1 MPVPRVRGERP
12 DDPEWRADALAG
24 SRHSRLADELR
35 EPLDDHDAERS
46 RALCAEVTRQVLLDF
61 APALI
66 PLPREER
73 ERAQALTAFAL
84 TLFDFALQSGLEGER
99 LSQIN
104 RWEFNLDLALEG
116 RPPGQPVFVQL
127 ARLGATR
134 AWPRPA
140 LEELVAVA
148 RRRATVP
155 PRTPD
160 AARAARGRLAEALC
174 SALLPED
181 PDEDVRSL
189 ARALFDVRALQ
200 SLGEGLRRG
209 EPTGGAGTPEEL
221 ERSIVEQVS
230 RLRGELADR
239 SGLRALPATYRRSG
253 AYLRRAALG
262 ILAAV
267 ERRGPKIVDQ
277 PPRLGAGARIGA
289 LLAALITGR

>member
-127 ARLGATR
+127 ARLGAAR
-134 AWPRPA
+134 PWPRPA

-200 SLGEGLRRG
+200 GTGEGLRRAGASLPAVGG
-209 EPTGGAGTPEEL
+209 EIEEAIAGE
-221 ERSIVEQVS
+221 VS
-230 RLRGELADR
+230 RLRGALADR
-239 SGLRALPATYRRSG
+239 RGVRGLPADYRRSG